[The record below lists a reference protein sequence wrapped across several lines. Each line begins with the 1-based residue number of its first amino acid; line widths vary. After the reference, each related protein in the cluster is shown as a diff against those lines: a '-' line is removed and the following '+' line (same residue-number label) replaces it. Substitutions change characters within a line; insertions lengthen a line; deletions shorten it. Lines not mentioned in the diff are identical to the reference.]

1 VTGALVH
8 SSIRNFPDGK
18 LMNTILR
25 QALSAA
31 ARSLALAAVAVAA
44 SSAHA
49 AIILV
54 SKGVIDSGTDSTGVF
69 GAPANLAGKAYKL
82 TITYDDFST
91 AYHSSSATFEKE
103 TGPVTGAVGVAVDG
117 HPFAANVTRSFGA
130 MLYVNDNGA
139 FSELT
144 GLQSGNDAMG
154 QNVYVSHDLSSNAGT
169 VAGPAFA
176 MASYTTQAGDVSQ
189 ATFRT
194 SGSEGGASFTAT
206 PSGAWLVYPPA
217 QLIASLTSYVSG
229 AGLQSGIAT
238 SLEAKL
244 NAAQSDLAAGSV
256 ASALQ
261 DLADL
266 IAESRAQSGKHIPT
280 AQASSIISQTQATI
294 DTIGILYG

>member
-1 VTGALVH
+1 
-8 SSIRNFPDGK
+8 
-18 LMNTILR
+18 MNTILR
-25 QALSAA
+25 QALSVA

>member
-1 VTGALVH
+1 
-8 SSIRNFPDGK
+8 
-18 LMNTILR
+18 MNTILR
-25 QALSAA
+25 QALSVA

-244 NAAQSDLAAGSV
+244 NAAQSYLAAGSV